1 MHLPIIA
8 VEGGDVLVFRALAE
22 AESYLEP
29 ADVIAGEWIIFDATG
44 QVLVAS
50 VVPSPGMLG
59 VDRVRLQEG
68 STRDQLAL
76 EKALRGF
83 LRAIGRE
90 TVDPLIPLDAL
101 VERVA
106 AMKRE

>member
-8 VEGGDVLVFRALAE
+8 VEGSDLQVFRSIEE

-29 ADVIAGEWIIFDATG
+29 VDVIAGEWTIFDATG

-83 LRAIGRE
+83 VRAIGRE

-106 AMKRE
+106 SMQWE